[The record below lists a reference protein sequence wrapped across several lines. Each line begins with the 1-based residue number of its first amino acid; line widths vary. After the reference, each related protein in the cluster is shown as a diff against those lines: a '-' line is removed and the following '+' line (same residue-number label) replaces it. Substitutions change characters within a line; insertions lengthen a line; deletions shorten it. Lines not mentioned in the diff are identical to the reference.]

1 AYISSASY
9 IFLNYYQLSE
19 EKFSALF
26 AVNASGLIV
35 GNFLNGRLTKFYHY
49 LTMAKYASILL
60 FTLSLVIF
68 SLFFFL
74 EYVSYTAT
82 VISLS
87 CIMSV
92 SGLINPNATPASR
105 APFTTNARTASAL
118 GGAVRIEIGAMIAAD
133 MTALPQITP
142 I

>member
-1 AYISSASY
+1 MHDKPLKIKPVTKNYLLVLQNAAFFNYTLAGSLSMGILFAYISSASY

-68 SLFFFL
+68 RSEEHTSELQSRPHLVCRLLL
-74 EYVSYTAT
+74 EKKKK
-82 VISLS
+82 IL
-87 CIMSV
+87 
-92 SGLINPNATPASR
+92 N
-105 APFTTNARTASAL
+105 
-118 GGAVRIEIGAMIAAD
+118 
-133 MTALPQITP
+133 
-142 I
+142 

>member
-1 AYISSASY
+1 
-9 IFLNYYQLSE
+9 FLNYYQLSE

-68 SLFFFL
+68 SLFFFQ
-74 EYVSYTAT
+74 ENVSYTAT
-82 VISLS
+82 VISLDRKS
-87 CIMSV
+87 TRLNSSHVKISY
-92 SGLINPNATPASR
+92 
-105 APFTTNARTASAL
+105 
-118 GGAVRIEIGAMIAAD
+118 AVFCLKKKKKPKYIISIKSY
-133 MTALPQITP
+133 
-142 I
+142 